1 MIYFLEDDNSIRELV
16 VYTMNSTGFEA
27 VGFSKPSEFW
37 AAMEKETPSLI
48 LLDIMLPEEDGLQIL
63 KRLRADP
70 ATKKLP
76 VMMLTAK
83 DSEYDKVLGL
93 DSGADDYVPKPFGM
107 MELMARVKA
116 LLRRAGPQE
125 TGEKEYTLGK
135 LYVSPSRHLVRV
147 DGKEVSLTLKEFELL
162 CFLWKT
168 TAWCL
173 PGTKSWPASG
183 AMTLTGKHALW
194 TCMCAPCARSWE
206 SAAL

>member
-93 DSGADDYVPKPFGM
+93 DSGADD
-107 MELMARVKA
+107 
-116 LLRRAGPQE
+116 
-125 TGEKEYTLGK
+125 
-135 LYVSPSRHLVRV
+135 
-147 DGKEVSLTLKEFELL
+147 
-162 CFLWKT
+162 
-168 TAWCL
+168 
-173 PGTKSWPASG
+173 
-183 AMTLTGKHALW
+183 
-194 TCMCAPCARSWE
+194 
-206 SAAL
+206 